1 MDYADAHRLDSVEK
15 LRAVVGEPG
24 PGIELKIADHLVE
37 EAKAFIARSPF
48 LVLSTAGAD
57 GSCDSSP
64 KGDDPG
70 FVVIEDD
77 RTLLIPDRPGNRLA
91 YGLTN
96 IVENPRVGVLFMIP
110 GTTET
115 FRVNG
120 TAELRSDPE
129 LLTRLEARGK
139 PAILAIRVTVEQAFF
154 HCSKAFLR
162 SKLWQIDTWPEK
174 QKISFGSMLAKRIKS
189 EDENLAAM
197 IDASVEENY
206 RTDL

>member
-1 MDYADAHRLDSVEK
+1 MVED
-15 LRAVVGEPG
+15 E
-24 PGIELKIADHLVE
+24 
-37 EAKAFIARSPF
+37 
-48 LVLSTAGAD
+48 
-57 GSCDSSP
+57 
-64 KGDDPG
+64 
-70 FVVIEDD
+70 

-96 IVENPRVGVLFMIP
+96 IVENPQVGIIFLIP

-139 PAILAIRVTVEQAFF
+139 PAILVIRVTVEQAFF

-162 SKLWQIDTWPEK
+162 SQALE
-174 QKISFGSMLAKRIKS
+174 ARHVAREA
-189 EDENLAAM
+189 EDLVRR
-197 IDASVEENY
+197 DVRRSASSP
-206 RTDL
+206 RTRTSPR

>member
-1 MDYADAHRLDSVEK
+1 MDHGDAHRLDTVEK

-24 PGIELKIADHLVE
+24 PGIELKIEEHLGE
-37 EAKAFIARSPF
+37 EAKAYIARSPF
-48 LVLSTAGAD
+48 LVLSTSGSD
-57 GSCDSSP
+57 GTCDSSP

-70 FVVIEDD
+70 FVVVEDD

-96 IVENPRVGVLFMIP
+96 IVANPRVGILFMIP

-120 TAELRSDPE
+120 LAELRSDPE

-139 PAILAIRVTVEQAFF
+139 PAVLAIRVTIEECFF

-162 SKLWQIDTWPEK
+162 SKLWKHETWPEP
-174 QKISFGSMLAKRIKS
+174 QKISFGAMFARRIKS
-189 EDENLAAM
+189 EDKNLAAM

>member
-1 MDYADAHRLDSVEK
+1 MANSDAHRLDTVEK
-15 LRAVVGEPG
+15 LRAIVGEPG
-24 PGIELKIADHLVE
+24 PGIELKVEDHLEE
-37 EAKAFIARSPF
+37 EAKAFIARCPF

-96 IVENPRVGVLFMIP
+96 IVENPQVGIIFMIP

-120 TAELRSDPE
+120 TAELCSDPE

-139 PAILAIRVTVEQAFF
+139 PAILVIRVRVDQAFF

-162 SKLWQIDTWPEK
+162 SKLWQSDTWPEK
-174 QKISFGSMLAKRIKS
+174 QKISFGAMLAKRIKS
-189 EDENLAAM
+189 EDENLVAM
-197 IDASVEENY
+197 IDASIEENY